1 MLLRQPLL
9 SQAPAGPS
17 FRIKDPVG
25 RDMAIPYSTEEDS
38 PYFNRDQR
46 DEIQRYYQDNGYV
59 VIRNLVPRE
68 QCEAARRWFEREVKP
83 YKGFIYRQATA
94 NPERHDFTANGMMLN
109 PILNIQSLD
118 RRRFPHFLD
127 AGLAIL
133 THRETQAAVRAVL
146 GVPGKLVQSMYFDG
160 NPATWAHQDTYYLD
174 AEQIGGMVAGW
185 FAVEDIAPGAGR
197 FFVCP
202 TSHRIDMTKNG
213 GDFDVAFN
221 HARYKELVLDVI
233 RRHGLEFRAPAL
245 KQGDVLFW
253 SSKTIHGSLA
263 TTQPDRARSS
273 FTAHFIP
280 ESSRLLQFQARFRGL
295 HVERINGM
303 PVHKPKDLSRLSPR
317 LVFWIETRFPGPF
330 QTAKKLAIKALT
342 R

>member
-1 MLLRQPLL
+1 MPVRKPL
-9 SQAPAGPS
+9 AHEPAGPS
-17 FRIKDPVG
+17 FHIKDHVG
-25 RDMAIPYSTEEDS
+25 RDLLIPSNVEEDS
-38 PYFNRDQR
+38 SYFNLDQR
-46 DEIQRYYQDNGYV
+46 DEILRYYRDNGYV

-68 QCEAARRWFEREVKP
+68 QCEAARLCFDREVKP

-94 NPERHDFTANGMMLN
+94 NPERHDFTPHGMMLN

-118 RRRFPHFLD
+118 KRRFPNFLD

-133 THRETQAAVRAVL
+133 THARTQDAVRTLL
-146 GVPGKLVQSMYFDG
+146 GAPGKVVQSMYFDG

-174 AEQIGGMVAGW
+174 AEQIGGMTAGW

-197 FFVCP
+197 FFICP

-213 GDFDVAFN
+213 GDFDVAF
-221 HARYKELVLDVI
+221 HHDRYKELVLDVI

-245 KQGDVLFW
+245 NQGDVLFW
-253 SSKTIHGSLA
+253 SSKTIHGSLE

-273 FTAHFIP
+273 FTAHYIP

-295 HVERINGM
+295 QVERINGM
-303 PVHKPKDLSRLSPR
+303 SVHKPKDLSRLSPR
-317 LVFWIETRFPGPF
+317 AVFWVETTFPGAF